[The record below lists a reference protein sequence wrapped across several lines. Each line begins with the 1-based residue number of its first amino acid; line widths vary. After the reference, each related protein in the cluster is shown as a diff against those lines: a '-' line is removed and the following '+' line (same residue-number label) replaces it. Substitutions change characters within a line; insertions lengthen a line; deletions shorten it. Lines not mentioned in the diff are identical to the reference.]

1 MRLRSP
7 RRDAA
12 TAVEFAVVAPV
23 AFLMILGIAIGGM
36 GVFRYQQVA
45 HLARDA
51 SRWASV
57 HGTSYAADTGN
68 TAATATDVYDAAIK
82 PRAAGLSLSK
92 LNYSVN
98 WNSSNS
104 PSTTKTVNGSQV
116 TTANT
121 VTVTVTYNWVPEAYL
136 GGVTLSSSSTSV
148 MQY

>member
-7 RRDAA
+7 RRNAA
-12 TAVEFAVVAPV
+12 TAVEFAVIAPT
-23 AFLMILGIAIGGM
+23 AFIMLLGIAIGGM

-57 HGTSYAADTGN
+57 HGTTYAADTGN
-68 TAATATDVYDAAIK
+68 TAATATDVYNNAIV
-82 PRAAGLSLSK
+82 PRSAGLNLTK
-92 LNYSVN
+92 LNYVVS
-98 WNSSNS
+98 WSSSNS

-121 VTVTVTYNWVPEAYL
+121 VTVTVNYNWVPEAFL
-136 GGVTLSSSSTSV
+136 GGVTLTSSSTAV